1 MRRKIFFIVTAVLS
15 VLLIKTG
22 FPQNTI
28 KDSLNLEQALKL
40 ALKNQPLIMQAESE
54 VRAAEAKIS
63 EQKSFDYPDVEG
75 ELSYSR
81 VGPVPS
87 IVFGSEIFNLFPA
100 NNYDAHVSARYQV
113 YDFGKKDALL
123 NLTKSYKVPAEE
135 KINYIKNQ
143 LTYKTAQ
150 TFYTILFLQ
159 QSLDVKNDEIKTLKE
174 HIGTADKRVENGTAT
189 DFDVLTT
196 KVRVA
201 AAENQKMD
209 IKNAINKAKI
219 LMRALLGLPSDT
231 PVNVS
236 GSLKLPNSI
245 VSKDSLINAALTQRE
260 EIKIATDS
268 ENSIKLQKEAAALG
282 DKPSLNAF
290 GSFGIKNGYM
300 PNLKVLRGNWVVGL
314 AANVPIFNGYR
325 TDAKVQEAQA
335 NLDANDAHLLEL
347 ERKIKA
353 EVESSLSELNNSRN
367 KLGTT
372 ELQVKQAEQALQ
384 RAKTQ
389 YQNGVIT
396 NLDLLD
402 AETSLS
408 EAQLLHLRVVYRNV
422 INTYNVKEAAGD
434 EIR

>member
-1 MRRKIFFIVTAVLS
+1 MKRKIYLIVTVVLS
-15 VLLIKTG
+15 ILLIQTC
-22 FPQNTI
+22 FPRDAV

-63 EQKSFDYPDVEG
+63 EQKSFDYPSFEG
-75 ELSYSR
+75 DLSYTR
-81 VGPVPS
+81 IGPVAS
-87 IVFGSEIFNLFPA
+87 IVFGSELFNLYPA

-123 NLTKSYKVPAEE
+123 DLTKSYKVTAEE

-143 LTYKTAQ
+143 ITYKTAQ
-150 TFYTILFLQ
+150 TFYTILFLE
-159 QSLDVKNDEIKTLKE
+159 QSLAVKNEQIKTLEE
-174 HIGTADKRVENGTAT
+174 HIGTANKKVENGTAT

-209 IKNAINKAKI
+209 IENAINKAKI
-219 LMRALLGLPSDT
+219 MMRALLGLSSDA

-236 GSLKLPNSI
+236 GNLELHNK
-245 VSKDSLINAALTQRE
+245 VESKDSLINAALTQRE
-260 EIKIATDS
+260 EIKIATDA
-268 ENSIKLQKEAAALG
+268 ENSIKLQKQAASLG
-282 DKPSLNAF
+282 DKPSLNAI
-290 GSFGIKNGYM
+290 GSFGFKNGYM

-314 AANVPIFNGYR
+314 AANIPIFNGYR

-335 NLDANDAHLLEL
+335 SLDANDAHLLEL

-372 ELQVKQAEQALQ
+372 ELQVKQAEQAHQ
-384 RAKTQ
+384 RAQTQ

-402 AETSLS
+402 SETSLS
-408 EAQLLHLRVVYRNV
+408 EAKLLHLRVVYQNV
-422 INTYNVKEAAGD
+422 INSYNVKEAVGD